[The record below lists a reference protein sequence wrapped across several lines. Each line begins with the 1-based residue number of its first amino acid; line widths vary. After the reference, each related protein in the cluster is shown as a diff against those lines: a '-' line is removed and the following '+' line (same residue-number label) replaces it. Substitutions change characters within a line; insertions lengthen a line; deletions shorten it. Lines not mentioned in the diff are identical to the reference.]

1 MKIEKTLKIK
11 IEQADVEAAIRELV
25 YKEDPTIV
33 VDSISFAA
41 KRTGEDSISISI
53 DAHFDEGAP
62 TPRAIE
68 VPTTEEAAPF
78 TPDTPVE
85 EVEEEEVE
93 DPEPVAGKTS
103 LFS

>member
-62 TPRAIE
+62 TPRTIE
-68 VPTTEEAAPF
+68 VPTTAETPPF
-78 TPDTPVE
+78 TPDTPAE